1 VESEKPFNPP
11 AFPCEAQGNRS
22 VPPEHDHLQ
31 TGIHSSKFPGMTLRD
46 YFAGQAL
53 AGILSDAEPLGDF
66 TPEEIA
72 AEVKQGAE
80 FCYLCA
86 DAMLAARNA

>member
-1 VESEKPFNPP
+1 MESEKPFNPP

-53 AGILSDAEPLGDF
+53 AGCLAGEAGPHLNPNKLG
-66 TPEEIA
+66 PYSYA
-72 AEVKQGAE
+72 
-80 FCYLCA
+80 YA